1 MSFIVD
7 SHDWKSRSNWKD
19 SRWDYTKQR
28 SSWHFDTSRPPEHGT
43 DSYTF
48 VCNFNLDFTKA
59 IEYCIPLSKPSSWS
73 TQVMSKTDAP
83 YEFNA
88 EQQDLIRAGANPDQM
103 IFDRLLATNVT
114 EFRKINEYLGME
126 NSALKFHNQRT
137 GQMIHTHLD
146 NLNMSTELEFRR
158 FAIMLSDWQLG
169 QVFQLGNA
177 IWSQWKA
184 GDCITWDWKNM
195 PHSSCNMGWWDRPM
209 LQLTGSVTD
218 ITRQRLSEA
227 SKEKIADLTYFPQ

>member
-1 MSFIVD
+1 MSVVVN
-7 SHDWKSRSNWKD
+7 SHDWKSREVWKD

-28 SSWHFDTSRPPEHGT
+28 SNWHFDTTRPPEHGT

-48 VCNFNLDFTKA
+48 VCNFNLDFTTA
-59 IEYCIPLSKPSSWS
+59 IKSCVPLAKPSSWS
-73 TQVMSKTDAP
+73 TEIMSTTDTS

-88 EQQDLIRAGANPDQM
+88 EQQDLIRAGADPDQM
-103 IFDRLLATNVT
+103 IFDRLLATGVP
-114 EFRKINEYLGME
+114 EFRKINEYLGMKQ
-126 NSALKFHNQRT
+126 SAVKFHNQRT

-146 NLNMSTELEFRR
+146 NLNMSPEVEFRR
-158 FAIMLSDWQLG
+158 FAVMLSDWQLG

-209 LQLTGSVTD
+209 LQITGIVTD
-218 ITRQRLSEA
+218 VTRQRLLEA
-227 SKEKIADLTYFPQ
+227 NKEKGVNLMDFTN